1 MGRLPGAARA
11 AEPPPG
17 PPPGPA
23 VTARVFL
30 EVGLCPTAF
39 NNARTIGATTALCEE
54 PAPLGRL
61 ELGLFG
67 EVAPDTVANFLTLV
81 DSGALTYTT
90 FYKTFPG
97 EYILGGK
104 QGSHRYGMVQAP
116 EGIRENTD
124 VVRAEAFRLRHD
136 RGGLL
141 TLLLAPNEVGEE
153 AGGGAEGFEE
163 AGGGAPKADL
173 EFAITTGPG
182 PVPALDGTNIVFGRV
197 DGGLGTVQDIAE
209 VPRYDPAANIRG
221 FNMLA
226 SVLGDSRSK
235 KAQASWGKPLK
246 AVVITAC
253 GRIQPEGTQ
262 ATPPAELGMA
272 EEGAPPVADGTGA
285 EAPPAA
291 VPVPAQAA

>member
-1 MGRLPGAARA
+1 LGRRPGAARA
-11 AEPPPG
+11 AEPPPA
-17 PPPGPA
+17 GPA

-39 NNARTIGATTALCEE
+39 NNERTIGATTALCED
-54 PAPLGRL
+54 PLPLGRM

-67 EVAPDTVANFLTLV
+67 EVAPDTVANFLALV

-104 QGSHRYGMVQAP
+104 QGSHRYGMLRAP
-116 EGIRENTD
+116 EGVRENTD

-141 TLLLAPNEVGEE
+141 TLLLTPNEAGEDAGGGVEGAEE
-153 AGGGAEGFEE
+153 AGGR
-163 AGGGAPKADL
+163 PKVDL
-173 EFAITTGPG
+173 EFGITTGPG

-197 DGGLGTVQDIAE
+197 DEGLGTVQDITE

-253 GRIQPEGTQ
+253 GRILPDG
-262 ATPPAELGMA
+262 APAAPAAELGA
-272 EEGAPPVADGTGA
+272 AEGAPPAA
-285 EAPPAA
+285 EGGGEAAPPPAVAPLPAPAA
-291 VPVPAQAA
+291 

>member
-1 MGRLPGAARA
+1 VA
-11 AEPPPG
+11 
-17 PPPGPA
+17 
-23 VTARVFL
+23 ARVFL

-90 FYKTFPG
+90 FSKTFPG

-141 TLLLAPNEVGEE
+141 TLLLTPNEVGEE
-153 AGGGAEGFEE
+153 AGGGTEEGAEE
-163 AGGGAPKADL
+163 ARGRPPKADL

-253 GRIQPEGTQ
+253 GRIQPEFVQG
-262 ATPPAELGMA
+262 TPPAEPGMA
-272 EEGAPPVADGTGA
+272 EGAPPAADGTEQA
-285 EAPPAA
+285 EAPPAV
-291 VPVPAQAA
+291 VPVPTQTA